1 MLEPRL
7 SSRSLWNIHR
17 SGGGLTCGHLVD
29 GDCVQSFEVSADG
42 AATVA
47 YFPAT
52 DGKVQFYITSFGDL
66 ESQVSPTRRR
76 DPTLRVTPR

>member
-1 MLEPRL
+1 M
-7 SSRSLWNIHR
+7 
-17 SGGGLTCGHLVD
+17 
-29 GDCVQSFEVSADG
+29 QSFEVSADG

-52 DGKVQFYITSFGDL
+52 DGKIQFYITSFGDL

-76 DPTLRVTPR
+76 DPTLRATPR